1 MIYSVKG
8 KVTKKGDG
16 FVVLQAGPVGV
27 KIQTNRRAAER
38 SSGEAEFF
46 CRMYIR
52 EEEAFLY
59 GFPDEKSLR
68 LFEMLTSV
76 SGVGPKTALNVLDL
90 DEVEKI
96 TAAII
101 EKREELL
108 SRAAGI
114 GKKAAGRI
122 ILELH
127 NKLDLSGSDKVA
139 ERMDVDHDVEA
150 ALVNLGYD
158 KRRVKEVISGLGK
171 EPEGI
176 EGRLKEALK
185 RLR

>member
-8 KVTKKGDG
+8 ETVRKGDG
-16 FVVLQAGPVGV
+16 FVVLQAGPVGI
-27 KIQTNRRAAER
+27 KIYTSRKAAENAANT
-38 SSGEAEFF
+38 AEFF

-52 EEEAFLY
+52 EEEAVLY

-76 SGVGPKTALNVLDL
+76 SGIGPKTALNVFDVGEAE
-90 DEVEKI
+90 EV

-101 EKREELL
+101 EKKEDLL
-108 SRAAGI
+108 TRTPGI

-127 NKLDLSGSDKVA
+127 NKLNLSGSDELV
-139 ERMDVDHDVEA
+139 ERMDIDSDVEA
-150 ALVNLGYD
+150 ALVNLGYE
-158 KRRVKEVISGLGK
+158 KKKVKAAVSQLGK
-171 EPEGI
+171 EPKDI
-176 EGRLKEALK
+176 EGRLKEALRK
-185 RLR
+185 LR